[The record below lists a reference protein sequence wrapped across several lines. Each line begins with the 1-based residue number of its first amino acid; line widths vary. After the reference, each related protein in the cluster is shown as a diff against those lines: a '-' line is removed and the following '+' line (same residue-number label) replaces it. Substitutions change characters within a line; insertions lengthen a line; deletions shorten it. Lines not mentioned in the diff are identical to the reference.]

1 MHVCLIFKYFFMKK
15 LFSESNSDS
24 KKVRG
29 SQLQPPKNCKTA
41 KLNRKVQDDSSE
53 LLLELESRP
62 PLVERVKATLA
73 EVEAE
78 WAEELEEYRRSA
90 KGKTD
95 IWEKYRHASE
105 EQRAEVDKAFDELGE
120 ILDKYDKWSKD
131 LDDWLAENDPDY
143 DLDED
148 WEIEQQLEEER
159 QREEWDKE
167 LEENGMFAEEE

>member
-1 MHVCLIFKYFFMKK
+1 MKK
-15 LFSESNSDS
+15 NVSESNLDS
-24 KKVRG
+24 KKQQR
-29 SQLQPPKNCKTA
+29 SQLKNNDVCKTA
-41 KLNRKVQDDSSE
+41 KFNKKVQDDSTE
-53 LLLELESRP
+53 LLLDLEPRT
-62 PLVERVKATLA
+62 PLVERVKKTLA

-78 WAEELEEYRRSA
+78 WAEELKEYRRSA
-90 KGKTD
+90 KGKED
-95 IWEKYRHASE
+95 FWENYTLMSE
-105 EQRAEVDKAFDELGE
+105 AQRKKVDEAFDELGE
-120 ILDKYDKWSKD
+120 ILDEYDKWSKD

>member
-1 MHVCLIFKYFFMKK
+1 MKREK
-15 LFSESNSDS
+15 SSESNSDS

-29 SQLQPPKNCKTA
+29 SKLQNPKNCKTA
-41 KLNRKVQDDSSE
+41 KLNRKVQDDSTE
-53 LLLELESRP
+53 QLLELESRP

-78 WAEELEEYRRSA
+78 WAEELKEYHKSA
-90 KGKTD
+90 NGKED
-95 IWEKYRHASE
+95 LWENYKQMSE

-120 ILDKYDKWSKD
+120 ILDEYDKWSKD

-167 LEENGMFAEEE
+167 LEENGMFADE

>member
-1 MHVCLIFKYFFMKK
+1 MKK
-15 LFSESNSDS
+15 FNENESNSDS

-29 SQLQPPKNCKTA
+29 SQLQNPKNCKTA
-41 KLNRKVQDDSSE
+41 KSNRKVQDDSSK
-53 LLLELESRP
+53 LQLELESRP
-62 PLVERVKATLA
+62 PLVERVKAMLA

-90 KGKTD
+90 KGKKD
-95 IWEKYRHASE
+95 IWEKYRYASE

-120 ILDKYDKWSKD
+120 ILDEYDKWSKD

-167 LEENGMFAEEE
+167 LEENGMFADE

>member
-1 MHVCLIFKYFFMKK
+1 MKK

-29 SQLQPPKNCKTA
+29 SQLQNPKNCKTA

-78 WAEELEEYRRSA
+78 WAEELKEYRKSA
-90 KGKTD
+90 NGKED
-95 IWEKYRHASE
+95 IWENYERMSE
-105 EQRAEVDKAFDELGE
+105 AQRTEVDKAFDELGE
-120 ILDKYDKWSKD
+120 ILDEYDKWSKD

-143 DLDED
+143 PED
-148 WEIEQQLEEER
+148 DWITKQQLEEEL
-159 QREEWDKE
+159 QREKWDKE
-167 LEENGMFAEEE
+167 LEENGMFADE